1 LPHRPAS
8 GMTPAEVAGARR
20 LRQLLL
26 TIDLAA
32 FCAIGG
38 IAIYLWFYKP
48 PGQNVYFQL
57 QQRSSLTYLFIW
69 LFISAL
75 AAACACHR
83 RTMFMSLSI
92 TLLLF
97 LEGASHAYFY
107 HQNGRLY
114 HPWAKAILD
123 RFEPHPLLVGIPHP
137 GKFGELSHDEINRRT
152 TINEGKIPNP
162 KHVFVFG
169 GSTAYDVGNA
179 DAQTWASDLSKL
191 LGPDFE
197 VDNYGVPGYP
207 NDPVS
212 LYNLLGFRETPN
224 AVQEPRSGR

>member
-1 LPHRPAS
+1 
-8 GMTPAEVAGARR
+8 MTPAEVAGARQ

-83 RTMFMSLSI
+83 RTIFMSLSI

-169 GSTAYDVGNA
+169 GSTAYDVGNV

>member
-1 LPHRPAS
+1 
-8 GMTPAEVAGARR
+8 MTPAEVAGARR

-57 QQRSSLTYLFIW
+57 QQRSSLTCLFIW

-97 LEGASHAYFY
+97 LEGASHAYCRAVDAASIAC
-107 HQNGRLY
+107 G
-114 HPWAKAILD
+114 
-123 RFEPHPLLVGIPHP
+123 
-137 GKFGELSHDEINRRT
+137 
-152 TINEGKIPNP
+152 
-162 KHVFVFG
+162 
-169 GSTAYDVGNA
+169 A
-179 DAQTWASDLSKL
+179 D
-191 LGPDFE
+191 
-197 VDNYGVPGYP
+197 
-207 NDPVS
+207 
-212 LYNLLGFRETPN
+212 NL
-224 AVQEPRSGR
+224 